1 MGLVTAQ
8 EADQA
13 SEIARTTSDVSRVVR
28 VFEIIKTAPSPS
40 PAPEKAAPAN

>member
-13 SEIARTTSDVSRVVR
+13 SEIARTTGGVARVVR
-28 VFEIIKTAPSPS
+28 VFEIIKAP
-40 PAPEKAAPAN
+40 PAPEKAAPAK